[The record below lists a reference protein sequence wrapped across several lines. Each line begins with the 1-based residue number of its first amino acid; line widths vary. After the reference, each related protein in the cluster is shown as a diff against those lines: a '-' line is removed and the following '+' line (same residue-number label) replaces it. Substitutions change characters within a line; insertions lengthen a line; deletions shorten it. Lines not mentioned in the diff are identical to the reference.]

1 METPS
6 VKTADFENLR
16 AATRYRLN
24 NLLNSVPIT
33 RKANV
38 PNFEVEELQRA
49 TEGARRNGDEDWLLG
64 HINMG
69 DSRSP
74 CIGI

>member
-16 AATRYRLN
+16 AAISYRLN

-33 RKANV
+33 MKVNV

-49 TEGARRNGDEDWLLG
+49 TEGARRNGDQD
-64 HINMG
+64 
-69 DSRSP
+69 
-74 CIGI
+74 